1 VAKPDNL
8 LLITF
13 DSMRLTKE
21 QIAAIK
27 NQVHQFD
34 KDAVVRLFGSRV
46 HDELRGG
53 DIDLLILSSKITYR
67 DKLLLRSLLKD
78 HLGNRKIDILVKD
91 KPDSAFTKEAFRNS
105 ITL

>member
-1 VAKPDNL
+1 
-8 LLITF
+8 
-13 DSMRLTKE
+13 MRLTAQE
-21 QIAAIK
+21 IATIK
-27 NQVHQFD
+27 DQVHQFD

-67 DKLLLRSLLKD
+67 DKLLMRSLLKD
-78 HLGNRKIDILVKD
+78 HLGNRKIDILVKE
-91 KPDSAFTKEAFRNS
+91 KPDNAFTEEAYRNS